1 MIIRKR
7 KFITNCISRAGPE
20 KKLIFAARRQSES
33 YSRMSSS
40 VVQPSAFSAS
50 KVSISQPKVLESGGK
65 LAYVNYGDARYL
77 IMQTPSLPS
86 PFGLNVFD
94 KNGPPK
100 YSLDLAM
107 RGYNGSSPNPKVK
120 AFFDALS
127 ALDEFMIDQG
137 VKNSKLWFK
146 SEMKREVVEAF
157 YTPTV
162 KFGRDKEGNQTPYP
176 PNVKLQLRRHKARGS
191 GSDEFETDFYDE
203 KSKTDPNAKPLK
215 GIPIEEM
222 LVKKVEVTALMQCTG
237 VWFAGGKFGLSWKA
251 VQIRLDSVPAG
262 LRGPAFQEDEDAGF
276 TEPAELA
283 PVAPRRAAA
292 AASSLAAAPALEDDE
307 ETGHEQ
313 EQEQEEEE
321 VAPPPVPKKTVVTKK
336 KVVGG
341 K

>member
-1 MIIRKR
+1 
-7 KFITNCISRAGPE
+7 
-20 KKLIFAARRQSES
+20 
-33 YSRMSSS
+33 MSSS
-40 VVQPSAFSAS
+40 VVQPSAFSTS

-65 LAYVNYGDARYL
+65 LAYVNYGDSRAL

-107 RGYNGSSPNPKVK
+107 RGYNGASPNPKVK

-176 PNVKLQLRRHKARGS
+176 PNVKLQLRRRRDH
-191 GSDEFETDFYDE
+191 DEFETDFYDE

-251 VQIRLDSVPAG
+251 VQVRLDSVPAG
-262 LRGPAFQEDEDAGF
+262 LRGPAFQEDDDAGF

-283 PVAPRRAAA
+283 SPPAAAPRRV
-292 AASSLAAAPALEDDE
+292 ASSLAASPAAPAPALEDEEEE
-307 ETGHEQ
+307 ETAPQ
-313 EQEQEEEE
+313 EEEEE

>member
-1 MIIRKR
+1 
-7 KFITNCISRAGPE
+7 
-20 KKLIFAARRQSES
+20 
-33 YSRMSSS
+33 
-40 VVQPSAFSAS
+40 
-50 KVSISQPKVLESGGK
+50 
-65 LAYVNYGDARYL
+65 
-77 IMQTPSLPS
+77 MQTPSLPS

-100 YSLDLAM
+100 YSVDLAM
-107 RGYNGSSPNPKVK
+107 RGYNGASPNPKVK

-127 ALDEFMIDQG
+127 ALDEFMIEQG

-176 PNVKLQLRRHKARGS
+176 PNVKLQLRRRRDH
-191 GSDEFETDFYDE
+191 DEFETDFYDE

-251 VQIRLDSVPAG
+251 VQVRLDSVPAG
-262 LRGPAFQEDEDAGF
+262 LRGPAFQEDDDAGF

-283 PVAPRRAAA
+283 SPVAAPAAAAPRRAAA
-292 AASSLAAAPALEDDE
+292 PAPALEEEE
-307 ETGHEQ
+307 ETAQ
-313 EQEQEEEE
+313 EQEEEEE

>member
-1 MIIRKR
+1 
-7 KFITNCISRAGPE
+7 
-20 KKLIFAARRQSES
+20 
-33 YSRMSSS
+33 
-40 VVQPSAFSAS
+40 
-50 KVSISQPKVLESGGK
+50 
-65 LAYVNYGDARYL
+65 
-77 IMQTPSLPS
+77 MQTPSLPS

-107 RGYNGSSPNPKVK
+107 RGYNGASPNPKVK

-191 GSDEFETDFYDE
+191 DRDEFETDFYDE

-251 VQIRLDSVPAG
+251 VQVRLDSVPAG
-262 LRGPAFQEDEDAGF
+262 LRGPAFQEDDDAGF

-283 PVAPRRAAA
+283 SPAAPAAA
-292 AASSLAAAPALEDDE
+292 QRRPAAAAAPALEDDE
-307 ETGHEQ
+307 ETGH

>member
-1 MIIRKR
+1 
-7 KFITNCISRAGPE
+7 
-20 KKLIFAARRQSES
+20 
-33 YSRMSSS
+33 MSSS
-40 VVQPSAFSAS
+40 VVQASTFSAS

-65 LAYVNYGDARYL
+65 LAYVNYGDARSL

-107 RGYNGSSPNPKVK
+107 RGYNGASPNPKVK
-120 AFFDALS
+120 SFFDALS

-146 SEMKREVVEAF
+146 SDMKREVVEAF

-176 PNVKLQLRRHKARGS
+176 PNVKLQLRRRRDR
-191 GSDEFETDFYDE
+191 DEFETDFYDE

-251 VQIRLDSVPAG
+251 VQVRLDSVPAG
-262 LRGPAFQEDEDAGF
+262 LRGPAFQEDDDAGF

-283 PVAPRRAAA
+283 PVAPRLALVVPAR
-292 AASSLAAAPALEDDE
+292 LPAAAPAVEDE
-307 ETGHEQ
+307 EETAQ
-313 EQEQEEEE
+313 EQEQDEEEE